1 MDDPKDDEGRTMSL
15 LKFLGLGGDTA
26 GRDAEPESLR
36 AMTSRLEAMPEE
48 EARLAAAYA
57 YLLARVAGA
66 DLRTDA
72 RERSSIVER
81 LAGFAGHDPE
91 RAELLANLAIEAI
104 DEHGGSDNHLVA
116 RTFRDITDE
125 SERIRL
131 VRCLYA
137 VAAADETITTD
148 EDNEI
153 FEIATAIGVRRNDV
167 IAVRSA
173 WTAHLGTMKALPR
186 ER

>member
-1 MDDPKDDEGRTMSL
+1 MSL
-15 LKFLGLGGDTA
+15 LKFLGIGRTVA

-36 AMTSRLEAMPEE
+36 AMTERLDAMAEE

-72 RERSSIVER
+72 AERTSIVER
-81 LAGFAGHDPE
+81 LTDFAGLASE
-91 RAELLANLAIEAI
+91 RAELLADLAIAANE
-104 DEHGGSDNHLVA
+104 EHGASDDHLVA
-116 RTFRDITDE
+116 RAFRDMTE
-125 SERIRL
+125 PPERIRL
-131 VRCLYA
+131 LRCLYA

-153 FEIATAIGVRRNDV
+153 FEIATAIGIGRNDV
-167 IAVRSA
+167 VAVRSA
-173 WTAHLGTMKALPR
+173 WKAHLGSMKALPR